1 MPVIPDTLTPRL
13 RLDSQYAAHVI
24 WGAGSKGCIFA
35 ITAERGGQHIT
46 AAVDIHPAKHNLHLP
61 MTGIR
66 VMSPRE
72 AIEQLPANSC
82 IHVMNPNYLDEVKG
96 VVNGRHHV
104 TPLGGFG

>member
-1 MPVIPDTLTPRL
+1 
-13 RLDSQYAAHVI
+13 
-24 WGAGSKGCIFA
+24 
-35 ITAERGGQHIT
+35 
-46 AAVDIHPAKHNLHLP
+46 